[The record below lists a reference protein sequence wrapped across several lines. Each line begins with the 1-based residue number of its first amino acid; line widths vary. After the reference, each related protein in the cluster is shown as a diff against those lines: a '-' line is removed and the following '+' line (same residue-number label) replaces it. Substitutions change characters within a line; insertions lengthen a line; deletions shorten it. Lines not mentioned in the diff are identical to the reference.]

1 VRCVL
6 IRPYF
11 RLLQDVIRNDR
22 PQRGSG
28 AIRHKLKKHSLQCNS
43 IKCLRIIYQRNRVN
57 FTEDPLRL
65 VNVFLYSACVHFLRC
80 TRCTWLFQSSHGRIL
95 GGDWGDLKQAK
106 SIFIHPNFL
115 QFGKQH
121 SRYKPILSSFVLS
134 QQCCK
139 VYFIS
144 LAAVNPWCNET

>member
-80 TRCTWLFQSSHGRIL
+80 TRCTWLFQSSHGRIQGEIGAIL
-95 GGDWGDLKQAK
+95 NKRKVSLFTQ
-106 SIFIHPNFL
+106 IFYNSENNIRDISPFCRPLFCHSSVVKYTSSLL
-115 QFGKQH
+115 QQ
-121 SRYKPILSSFVLS
+121 
-134 QQCCK
+134 
-139 VYFIS
+139 
-144 LAAVNPWCNET
+144 

>member
-1 VRCVL
+1 MRCVL

-57 FTEDPLRL
+57 LRKILCVWSMFFFTQHVCTSCAAPGAPGCFRAVTGESWGEIGAILNKRKVSLFTQIFYNSENNIRDISPFCRPL
-65 VNVFLYSACVHFLRC
+65 FCH
-80 TRCTWLFQSSHGRIL
+80 SSVVKYTSSL
-95 GGDWGDLKQAK
+95 
-106 SIFIHPNFL
+106 L
-115 QFGKQH
+115 QQ
-121 SRYKPILSSFVLS
+121 
-134 QQCCK
+134 
-139 VYFIS
+139 
-144 LAAVNPWCNET
+144 